1 MRTSFTVS
9 HRSVGRIRAAIVC
22 VAIASA
28 GACQALSKDDDKP
41 AEDAKSAEAD
51 AKTDANGDDGNAPPI
66 DIEATLTKTEAP
78 KGDQTPIVN
87 PEKPRETPAGTP
99 AVEPPPPGA
108 RTADEHNSID
118 VFEAAAPATVFVTQ
132 KRTIADFTMREYEVD
147 AGAGTGFIWDAEGHI
162 VTNCHVAM
170 ADCPRLVK
178 PTKLTV
184 TLHDHKTYDAEVV
197 GVDVFKDIAVLKIST
212 TDKLVPIRQPPKGHT
227 LTVGQKAVAIGNPF
241 GLDHTMTVGVISAL
255 GREVDGIGG
264 VKIRD
269 MVQTDAAIN
278 PGNSGGPL
286 LDSQGQLIGMNTMI
300 FSRSGSSAGIGFAV
314 PYGAITQ
321 SVPQIIKHGKPI
333 RVGLGLKI
341 LSDSQATRLGV
352 DGVVAEVVPRESPAF
367 AAGLR
372 GIVKTGSGFQFD
384 TIVGIGEKRVRVYDD
399 LFTEL
404 EGKNPGDKVEL
415 QVLRMPD
422 KKVFTAETE
431 LIEL

>member
-1 MRTSFTVS
+1 MTTSITVL
-9 HRSVGRIRAAIVC
+9 HRSAARVRASIAC
-22 VAIASA
+22 LAIASL
-28 GACQALSKDDDKP
+28 GACQALSKGEDKP
-41 AEDAKSAEAD
+41 AEDAKTAEAD
-51 AKTDANGDDGNAPPI
+51 AKAEADQGKAAPI
-66 DIEATLTKTEAP
+66 DIEATLTKAAP
-78 KGDQTPIVN
+78 PGGDQTPIVN

-132 KRTIADFTMREYEVD
+132 TQTVTDFLREYEVD
-147 AGAGTGFIWDAEGHI
+147 AGKGTGFIWDAEGHI

-170 ADCPRLVK
+170 ADCARGIP

-184 TLHDHKTYDAEVV
+184 TLHDHSSYDARLV
-197 GVDVFKDIAVLKIST
+197 GIDQFKDIAVLKIDAT
-212 TDKLVPIRQPPKGHT
+212 ATLVPIRQLPKGHT

-241 GLDHTMTVGVISAL
+241 GLDHTLTVGVISAL
-255 GREVDGIGG
+255 GREVKGIGG
-264 VKIRD
+264 VTIRD

-300 FSRSGSSAGIGFAV
+300 FSQSGSSAGIGFAV
-314 PYGAITQ
+314 PYSAIAQ
-321 SVPQIIKHGKPI
+321 SVPQIIKHGRPL
-333 RVGLGLKI
+333 RVGLGIKI
-341 LSDSQATRLGV
+341 LSDAQAARLGV
-352 DGVVAEVVPRESPAF
+352 DGVVAEVVHTESAAF

-372 GIVKTGSGFQFD
+372 GIVKTGAGFQFD
-384 TIVGIGEKRVRVYDD
+384 TIVGIGKKRVRVYDD
-399 LFTEL
+399 LYTEL

-415 QVLRMPD
+415 QILRMPD

>member
-1 MRTSFTVS
+1 MTSSCASISRRHDGRFRT
-9 HRSVGRIRAAIVC
+9 AIAC
-22 VAIASA
+22 VAIAML
-28 GACQALSKDDDKP
+28 GACQGLGKEDDKP
-41 AEDAKSAEAD
+41 EAEAKAEDAKSEAKAED
-51 AKTDANGDDGNAPPI
+51 SSAPPSF
-66 DIEATLTKTEAP
+66 EATLTKAEPP
-78 KGDQTPIVN
+78 KGAQTPIVN
-87 PEKPRETPAGTP
+87 PEKPSEPVQTP
-99 AVEPPPPGA
+99 AVDPPPPDA
-108 RTADEHNSID
+108 RTSDEHNSID

-132 KRTIADFTMREYEVD
+132 KRTVEDFAMREYEVD
-147 AGAGTGFIWDAEGHI
+147 AGAGTGFIWDADGHI

-170 ADCPRLVK
+170 ADCPRQIA

-227 LTVGQKAVAIGNPF
+227 LTVGQKAIAIGNPF
-241 GLDHTMTVGVISAL
+241 GLDHTLTVGVISAL
-255 GREVDGIGG
+255 GREVRGIGD
-264 VKIRD
+264 VTIRD

-286 LDSQGQLIGMNTMI
+286 LDSQAQIIGMNTMI

-314 PYGAITQ
+314 PYGAIAQ

-333 RVGLGLKI
+333 RVGLGISKLDDAM
-341 LSDSQATRLGV
+341 STRLGV
-352 DGVVAEVVPRESPAF
+352 DGVVVNEVARESPAF

-372 GIVKTGSGFQFD
+372 GIVKSATGFQFD
-384 TIVGIGEKRVRVYDD
+384 TIVGIGKKRVRIYDD

-415 QVLRMPD
+415 QIMRMPD
-422 KKVFTAETE
+422 KKVFTVETE